1 VLVGLS
7 LNVQAEL
14 YRYVDHNGVTV
25 LDDRVPAGLVKHGYE
40 VLDNHGRVKQ
50 TIPAARTPEEL
61 EADRAAH
68 AAQERQMEDD
78 TTLLRL
84 YSSVP
89 DLERAKTRQLN
100 QIQSLIETTHT
111 NIADLQVQR
120 EELQRRAANQQRAG
134 RTVDDV
140 ILRELAEVDAETA
153 RLERLIAAKQL
164 EMHEVEA
171 SFAISRARL
180 EVLLGT

>member
-1 VLVGLS
+1 L
-7 LNVQAEL
+7 
-14 YRYVDHNGVTV
+14 
-25 LDDRVPAGLVKHGYE
+25 
-40 VLDNHGRVKQ
+40 
-50 TIPAARTPEEL
+50 
-61 EADRAAH
+61 
-68 AAQERQMEDD
+68 EDD

-134 RTVDDV
+134 RVVDDV
-140 ILRELAEVDAETA
+140 ILRELVEVDAETA

-164 EMHEVEA
+164 EMQEVEA
-171 SFAISRARL
+171 SFTVSRARL